1 MSPRQVKINAA
12 LAAIAVVLSLAIGEL
27 ALRFFVTLPLARVD
41 PEVRYR
47 PDPVRRFSLLPNQT
61 AFTYGARV
69 TIDADGFRRNADV
82 PAPPRREGPVV
93 LALGDSFTFGLGV
106 RDSETWPAQLETR
119 LRTLT
124 GRDVTVINA
133 GTISYGVFQELHL
146 LRSTGLQVG
155 PVILVHGLYWN
166 DFMNAA
172 APPAEAP
179 PVLTPDGHF
188 VWDRPADNRTAVR
201 RLASWAS
208 ANSVLLFSMRQAA
221 ARLLPARGA
230 AGGTSAYAT
239 AFSKMLEQGLS
250 DEDWKPIEDFYIDL
264 QRLGREHS
272 FETLA
277 IIMPVQAI
285 VCRPGAEGQPYPAQA
300 RQRLE
305 ALGLA
310 YVDGFS
316 LWTQQNCGTDTFLPE
331 GPDGHLNAAGYRL
344 IANAVAARLVD
355 NPGLAHKVDDYRGAA
370 Q

>member
-1 MSPRQVKINAA
+1 MSPRQIKINAA

-82 PAPPRREGPVV
+82 PVAPQRNGPAV

-106 RDSETWPAQLETR
+106 RDGETWPAQLEAR
-119 LRTLT
+119 LRTRT
-124 GRDVTVINA
+124 GRDVTVVNA
-133 GTISYGVFQELHL
+133 GTISYGVFQELEL
-146 LRSTGLQVG
+146 LRSTGLQVRPG
-155 PVILVHGLYWN
+155 IVVHGLYWN

-172 APPAEAP
+172 APPVEAP

-188 VWDRPADNRTAVR
+188 VWDRPADNRTAAR

-208 ANSVLLFSMRQAA
+208 ANSALLFSMRQAA
-221 ARLLPARGA
+221 ARLLPTGGA
-230 AGGTSAYAT
+230 DSGTSAYAM
-239 AFSKMLEQGLS
+239 AFSHMLEHGLS
-250 DEDWKPIEDFYIDL
+250 DEDWKPIENFYIDL

-272 FETLA
+272 FETLVV
-277 IIMPVQAI
+277 IMPVRAI
-285 VCRPGAEGQPYPAQA
+285 VCRPGAANQPYPAQA

-305 ALGLA
+305 ALGMA

-331 GPDGHLNAAGYRL
+331 GPDGHLNSAGYRL
-344 IANAVAARLVD
+344 IADAVAARLVAT
-355 NPGLAHKVDDYRGAA
+355 PELAHKFDDYPGAA